1 MPMTTETKIWLSTAA
16 AVLLLAVAAGAIGSH
31 VLPEVEP
38 RVLRGYER
46 AVDFQF
52 FHGLGLIAA
61 ALVADR
67 AAHRGL
73 LRVAAAAFVIGIL
86 LFCGTLY
93 ARAFGLIAT
102 TAPAPYGGTA
112 FMAGWLVF
120 ALGVWRGRAQPR

>member
-1 MPMTTETKIWLSTAA
+1 MATETKIWLGTAA

-52 FHGLGLIAA
+52 FHGFGLIAV

-67 AAHRGL
+67 ATHRSL
-73 LRVAAAAFVIGIL
+73 FLRGAAVAFVVGIL

-93 ARAFGLIAT
+93 ARAFGLAAT
-102 TAPAPYGGTA
+102 TALAPYGGTA
-112 FMAGWLVF
+112 FMIGWLAF
-120 ALGVWRGRAQPR
+120 ALGVLRTPRPR